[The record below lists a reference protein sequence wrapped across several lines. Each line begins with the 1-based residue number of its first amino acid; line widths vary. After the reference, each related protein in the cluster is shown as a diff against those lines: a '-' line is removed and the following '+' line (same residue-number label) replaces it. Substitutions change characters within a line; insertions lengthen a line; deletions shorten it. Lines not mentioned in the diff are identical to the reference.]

1 MSLYIVDLYSS
12 VNKSY
17 LIRINMADSLNDIIH
32 FTLDVCIE
40 RLGIVL
46 S

>member
-17 LIRINMADSLNDIIH
+17 LICINMADSLNDTIH